1 MFQAEGTAH
10 TGASTE
16 KEPGSFDE
24 LKGEEPGSFDELKGE
39 WGEQPGQICRLLPC
53 LNHRGEVTL
62 PL

>member
-16 KEPGSFDE
+16 REPGSFDE
-24 LKGEEPGSFDELKGE
+24 LKDK
-39 WGEQPGQICRLLPC
+39 WGEQPDQICRLLPC